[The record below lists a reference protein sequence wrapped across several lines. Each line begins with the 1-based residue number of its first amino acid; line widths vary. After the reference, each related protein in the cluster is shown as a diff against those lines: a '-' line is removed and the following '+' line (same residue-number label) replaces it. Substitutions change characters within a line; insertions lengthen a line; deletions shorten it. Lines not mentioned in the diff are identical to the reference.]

1 MFPDTFEYWKCLET
15 GEMTKSLHVESVQK
29 QENDKILWLTQI
41 RHSRWAPNGLLEYG
55 RGVTEYGKCLETGKR
70 QNPLMMQNRSAQ
82 GALNDLEYG
91 RGVTENEKCLETGKR
106 QNPLMV
112 QNRSAQGA
120 PTDLLDV

>member
-1 MFPDTFEYWKCLET
+1 M
-15 GEMTKSLHVESVQK
+15 V
-29 QENDKILWLTQI
+29 
-41 RHSRWAPNGLLEYG
+41 
-55 RGVTEYGKCLETGKR
+55 
-70 QNPLMMQNRSAQ
+70 QNRSTQ
-82 GALNDLEYG
+82 GALNDLEYD

>member
-1 MFPDTFEYWKCLET
+1 MKTA
-15 GEMTKSLHVESVQK
+15 KSF
-29 QENDKILWLTQI
+29 
-41 RHSRWAPNGLLEYG
+41 
-55 RGVTEYGKCLETGKR
+55 EYGKCLETGKQ
-70 QNPLMMQNRSAQ
+70 QNPLMVQTRSAQ
-82 GALNDLEYG
+82 RALNDLEYG